1 VHSYQRLNAS
11 RGAPEESR
19 GGPINYSDVDA
30 DELVPQLAQVVAF
43 IQRIRHGY
51 RRQRPSEGGGNT
63 LLDVSV
69 PYF

>member
-1 VHSYQRLNAS
+1 VLKDHWKLAGRTL
-11 RGAPEESR
+11 GER

-30 DELVPQLAQVVAF
+30 DELVPQLAQLVAF
-43 IQRIRHGY
+43 IQQRIRHGH
-51 RRQRPSEGGGNT
+51 RRQRPSEGGGNK